1 MSGSGC
7 MSEMAGIGA
16 AVIGTGFIGLVHA
29 ETLRRMGVRVVGV
42 LGSSPERGA
51 EKAPAMGA
59 AKAYATLEE
68 LAADPEVDVVHIT
81 SPNKAHYPQ
90 AKALIAAG
98 KHVLCEKPLAM
109 SSAQSAELAQMAR
122 QTDRICAVNYNV
134 RFYPLNMHAH
144 AMVRDGDLGDIHM
157 ISGHYLQ
164 DWLFKD
170 TDWNW
175 RLEVEEGGPLR
186 SFGDIGTHWV
196 DLTSFITGQKVTSVM
211 AELAT
216 VIKVRQ
222 QPVGPVETFS
232 QGGTGE
238 TVPRQIETDDVS
250 MLLLRYANGAR
261 GSVTISQVSA
271 GHRNG
276 LKWQVDGLKAAAGW
290 HSETPEQLW
299 IGHRDRP
306 NEVLHRDASM
316 MKPEGAAATMLPGG
330 HAEGFADAFHGMFRA
345 VYAAVAAGKRPAS
358 PLYATFDD
366 GHYEM
371 LICDAVLKSAETG
384 SYTEIGNG

>member
-1 MSGSGC
+1 MSAV
-7 MSEMAGIGA
+7 AGIGA
-16 AVIGTGFIGLVHA
+16 AVIGTGFIGMVHA
-29 ETLRRMGVRVVGV
+29 ETLRRLGVRVVGV

-51 EKAPAMGA
+51 EKAAAMGA
-59 AKAYATLEE
+59 GKAYATLEE
-68 LAADPEVDVVHIT
+68 LAADPAVDVVHVT

-109 SSAQSAELAQMAR
+109 SSRESAELARMAR
-122 QTDRICAVNYNV
+122 RTDRICAVNYNV

-144 AMVRDGDLGDIHM
+144 AMVRDGELGDIHM

-186 SFGDIGTHWV
+186 SFGDIGTHWI
-196 DLTSFITGQKVTSVM
+196 DLVSFIGGHKVTSVM
-211 AELAT
+211 AELMT
-216 VIKVRQ
+216 VLKVRR
-222 QPVGPVETFS
+222 QPVGPVETFAR
-232 QGGTGE
+232 GGSGE
-238 TVPRQIETDDVS
+238 TVPREIKTDDVS
-250 MLLLRYANGAR
+250 MLLLRFANGAR

-276 LKWQVDGLKAAAGW
+276 MRWQIDGAKAAANW

-306 NEVLHRDASM
+306 NEIIQRDQAL
-316 MKPEGAAATMLPGG
+316 MKPEGIAASNLPGG

-345 VYAAVAAGKRPAS
+345 VYSAVARGKRPTQ

-371 LICDAVLKSAETG
+371 LVCDAVLKSAETG
-384 SYTEIGNG
+384 MHTDVGNG

>member
-1 MSGSGC
+1 MRLGA
-7 MSEMAGIGA
+7 MKAVAGIGA
-16 AVIGTGFIGLVHA
+16 AVIGTGFIGMVHA
-29 ETLRRMGVRVVGV
+29 ETLRRMGVRIVGV

-59 AKAYATLEE
+59 ARAYRTIEE
-68 LAADPEVDVVHIT
+68 LAADPDVGVVHIT

-109 SSAQSAELAQMAR
+109 SSRESAELAQMAR

-144 AMVRDGDLGDIHM
+144 AMVRDGALGDVHM
-157 ISGHYLQ
+157 ITGHYLQ

-186 SFGDIGTHWV
+186 SFGDIGTHWI
-196 DLTSFITGQKVTSVM
+196 DLMSFISGHKVTSVM
-211 AELAT
+211 AELMT
-216 VIKVRQ
+216 VRKVRQ

-232 QGGTGE
+232 QGGSGE
-238 TVPRQIETDDVS
+238 TVPRQIATDDVS
-250 MLLLRYANGAR
+250 MLLLRFANGAR

-276 LKWQVDGLKAAAGW
+276 MRWQIDGAKAAANW

-306 NEVLHRDASM
+306 NEILQRDQAL
-316 MKPEGAAATMLPGG
+316 MKPEGVAASNLPGG
-330 HAEGFADAFHGMFRA
+330 HAEGFADAFYGMFRA
-345 VYAAVAAGKRPAS
+345 VYAAVAEGKRPAR

-371 LICDAVLKSAETG
+371 LVCDAVLQSAKAG
-384 SYTEIGNG
+384 RYVDVGNG